1 MINKLMHRLDELRF
15 SRRFKVVTIGSFL
28 AYIPYFLIWAI
39 CMEMVNKAGVN
50 GGDSFT
56 VLILDV
62 LVFLILLLNIGCII
76 ISGVLALSML
86 IVPPRRKL
94 SICLLHFF
102 LNVYPLL
109 LILLLLNFNV
119 EYILQFFL
127 LPYRILT

>member
-102 LNVYPLL
+102 LNVYPPF
-109 LILLLLNFNV
+109 IDIAFA
-119 EYILQFFL
+119 EF
-127 LPYRILT
+127 

>member
-62 LVFLILLLNIGCII
+62 LVFLSLDGK
-76 ISGVLALSML
+76 GEMKW
-86 IVPPRRKL
+86 R
-94 SICLLHFF
+94 
-102 LNVYPLL
+102 
-109 LILLLLNFNV
+109 
-119 EYILQFFL
+119 
-127 LPYRILT
+127 

>member
-28 AYIPYFLIWAI
+28 VYIPYFLIWAI